1 MTTDESAPIDDPQ
14 LRAAVLDLFR
24 ANDAFRMAYDDFAR
38 SHGRDHRALEALADA
53 EARIDLARGR
63 VMQVQTHF

>member
-1 MTTDESAPIDDPQ
+1 MPAIESTEAIDDPQ

-38 SHGRDHRALEALADA
+38 SQGRDHRALEALADA
-53 EARIDLARGR
+53 ETRIDLARGR
-63 VMQVQTHF
+63 VMQAQDR